1 MTTWMFAT
9 GDKDPIK
16 PPHCNRRWMIL
27 DKPEN
32 KMPRTALLTTSAAIG
47 YMADTTAGTEINTP
61 LGRIV
66 FGSPF
71 RAQDKMKDGQKVIG
85 SDGQPVKVITFG
97 VAIPRAEFEAQ
108 IWPAMY
114 AEAARLFGTPPQ
126 GFKYKYKDG
135 DSAEAP
141 YHNGR
146 TGTPYNQREGYP
158 GHIVITISTEL
169 PSVSV
174 MKFHNGAYHQIGANE
189 IKTGDYVQMTL
200 NIKAHAGQ
208 TPGLYINPV
217 LVLLCYEGDAI
228 AGSYEADPTQK
239 FGAAPNIAPPPP
251 GARQLGMPGAAPMAG
266 MPGQQPM
273 QGGMA
278 PHVQQQSM
286 QQPQGVPMGQPAM
299 QPQPMGGMPGNG
311 MGAGPAGAPPSYQTQ
326 PGQPGASAAPMS
338 PSNGYPPPATDFIPG
353 AQPMM
358 QPQMGQPAPQG
369 MPGQQTGGMPG
380 MPGPR

>member
-1 MTTWMFAT
+1 MTY
-9 GDKDPIK
+9 
-16 PPHCNRRWMIL
+16 
-27 DKPEN
+27 
-32 KMPRTALLTTSAAIG
+32 ALLTASAAIG

-97 VAIPRAEFEAQ
+97 VAIPRADFEQ
-108 IWPAMY
+108 QVWPAMY
-114 AEAARLFGTPPQ
+114 AEASRLFGTPPQ
-126 GFKYKYKDG
+126 GFRYKYKDG

-141 YHNGR
+141 YYNGKS
-146 TGTPYNQREGYP
+146 GTPYNQREGYP
-158 GHIVITISTEL
+158 GHIVITVSTEL

-239 FGAAPNIAPPPP
+239 FGAAPQIAPPPP
-251 GARQLGMPGAAPMAG
+251 GARQLGAPGQPVG
-266 MPGQQPM
+266 MPGMGQP
-273 QGGMA
+273 
-278 PHVQQQSM
+278 QSMPGQPM
-286 QQPQGVPMGQPAM
+286 QQPQGA
-299 QPQPMGGMPGNG
+299 PMGGQMP
-311 MGAGPAGAPPSYQTQ
+311 MQQPATQ
-326 PGQPGASAAPMS
+326 PQGQPGMAP
-338 PSNGYPPPATDFIPG
+338 PPQQQQPQQGYPPPATDFIPG
-353 AQPMM
+353 APMQGGAAPMM
-358 QPQMGQPAPQG
+358 QQPPMGQPAPG
-369 MPGQQTGGMPG
+369 AMPG